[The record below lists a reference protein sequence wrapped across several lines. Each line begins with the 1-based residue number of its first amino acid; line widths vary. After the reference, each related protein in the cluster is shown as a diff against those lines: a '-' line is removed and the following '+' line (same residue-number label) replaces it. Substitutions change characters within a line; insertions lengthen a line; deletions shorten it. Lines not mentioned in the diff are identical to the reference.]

1 MTSLE
6 DSLFSEAIEE
16 SYANAINDD
25 TILPTIEIRVPD
37 GEGGFVVTRMVRD
50 YGVVLHE
57 ADPDDP
63 DSQEIRGHVLRIEAG
78 AVADAGQDVEF
89 PACMF
94 DFSLPEQADKA
105 LPSINITFN
114 NAQRVLAPH
123 LDAAVAA
130 GQPIEV
136 TYREYL
142 LSDPTT
148 VQMMIP
154 KVTMRSVVS
163 NIAQV
168 TGSGEFFDL
177 VNRNF
182 LRTYRGENYPGL
194 AR

>member
-1 MTSLE
+1 
-6 DSLFSEAIEE
+6 
-16 SYANAINDD
+16 
-25 TILPTIEIRVPD
+25 
-37 GEGGFVVTRMVRD
+37 
-50 YGVVLHE
+50 
-57 ADPDDP
+57 
-63 DSQEIRGHVLRIEAG
+63 VLRIEAG